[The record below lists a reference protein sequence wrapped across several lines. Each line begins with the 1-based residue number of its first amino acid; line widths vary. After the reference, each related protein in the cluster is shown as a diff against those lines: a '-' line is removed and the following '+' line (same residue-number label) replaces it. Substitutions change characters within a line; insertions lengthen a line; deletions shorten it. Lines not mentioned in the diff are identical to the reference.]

1 MLDGDL
7 DGQVSLKPGE
17 APEKVAHP
25 LTADARLKA
34 LAFTRLRTSKFVRD
48 MISVGLLPITSD
60 LQKFD
65 TRPAGIFVGQA
76 TAKQLEELREARRLA
91 SKLPTLSK
99 DMLDEQR
106 SAFEAS
112 ATSNVDTQACAEPIG
127 TAVETHSGDAAQTDP
142 QAQWQHVAAP
152 SARLA
157 ERIQEFE
164 ASADHPDPDRRG
176 FKLAEEQRAICKW
189 FGKALDVALDEEMRQ
204 VPVIQRKQSACWLIG
219 AGGTGKTTIILQ
231 LLLPTFVECFPAVNG
246 EDRYAILT
254 FSHAQGDAI
263 SNETFRAKT
272 AHAAVSYRVA
282 SLRNKNMALGTKR
295 KHCERTWNPKI
306 LVVEDEASL
315 FPAMVENMLLYR
327 SMRSRQNEHQLQP
340 ESYGAVGELMGHVP
354 ILLIAGDFL
363 QIKPAKE
370 ISIAD
375 DLDALRKAKRT
386 VHPEHHTAQDALL
399 GITDVIH
406 LTKSKR
412 FLDEALPAVMHA
424 VRASRPDAPLAE
436 EELQKLRGR
445 KIENCQDIRTP
456 KNQPMESTTF

>member
-1 MLDGDL
+1 M
-7 DGQVSLKPGE
+7 
-17 APEKVAHP
+17 
-25 LTADARLKA
+25 
-34 LAFTRLRTSKFVRD
+34 
-48 MISVGLLPITSD
+48 
-60 LQKFD
+60 
-65 TRPAGIFVGQA
+65 
-76 TAKQLEELREARRLA
+76 
-91 SKLPTLSK
+91 
-99 DMLDEQR
+99 
-106 SAFEAS
+106 
-112 ATSNVDTQACAEPIG
+112 
-127 TAVETHSGDAAQTDP
+127 
-142 QAQWQHVAAP
+142 
-152 SARLA
+152 
-157 ERIQEFE
+157 
-164 ASADHPDPDRRG
+164 
-176 FKLAEEQRAICKW
+176 
-189 FGKALDVALDEEMRQ
+189 
-204 VPVIQRKQSACWLIG
+204 
-219 AGGTGKTTIILQ
+219 
-231 LLLPTFVECFPAVNG
+231 
-246 EDRYAILT
+246 

-327 SMRSRQNEHQLQP
+327 AMRSRQNEHQLQP